1 MPTRSEQTTLL
12 ARIRGEYRE
21 MPGLR
26 LTVAQACKLWQLD
39 REKCLGLLEHLVTE
53 GALYRRSD
61 GAYCAFPPIRPTP
74 VKAVR
79 VDAPAS
85 VRRNA

>member
-1 MPTRSEQTTLL
+1 MRSETLL

-26 LTVAQACKLWQLD
+26 LTVPQACKLWQLD
-39 REKCLGLLEHLVTE
+39 RERCLGLLEQLVTE
-53 GALYRRSD
+53 GTLHRRSD
-61 GAYCAFPPIRPTP
+61 GAYCAFPAIRPRP

-79 VDAPAS
+79 VDTPAA
-85 VRRNA
+85 VRRNV

>member
-1 MPTRSEQTTLL
+1 MPMRSEQMLQ

-26 LTVAQACKLWQLD
+26 LTVAQACKLWQID
-39 REKCLGLLEHLVTE
+39 REECLGLLEQLVTE
-53 GALYRRSD
+53 GVLYRRSD
-61 GAYCAFPPIRPTP
+61 GAYCAFPAIRPRP
-74 VKAVR
+74 VKAER
-79 VDAPAS
+79 VDVAHT